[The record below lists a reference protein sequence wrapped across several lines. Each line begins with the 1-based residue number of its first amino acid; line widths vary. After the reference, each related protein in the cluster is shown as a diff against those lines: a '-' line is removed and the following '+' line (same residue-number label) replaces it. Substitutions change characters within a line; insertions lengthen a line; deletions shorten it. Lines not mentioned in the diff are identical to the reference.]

1 MLVDSLAAR
10 QPGQLRQIQEARG
23 AFAREIQMFVADDE
37 KQLADIL
44 RGATARS
51 MDAWYVPVGAA
62 LWYDQDAVIRMMA
75 STTKPVLYD
84 RTYLVRAGGLMA
96 YEARIVDPFR
106 IWANQLLLILD
117 GVDAATIPVERPSQF
132 ELALN
137 LDVIASNSRLRPSK
151 TLVQRANVLFSAQM
165 DKRVTMRSVPGPR

>member
-1 MLVDSLAAR
+1 VAR
-10 QPGQLRQIQEARG
+10 
-23 AFAREIQMFVADDE
+23 
-37 KQLADIL
+37 IL
-44 RGATARS
+44 RGARARS

-62 LWYDQDAVIRMMA
+62 LWYDEDAVIRLMA

-84 RTYLVRAGGLMA
+84 RTYLVRDGALMS

-137 LDVIASNSRLRPSK
+137 LDAIASDPRLRPSK
-151 TLVQRANVLFSAQM
+151 RLIRWANVLFSAKADRRM
-165 DKRVTMRSVPGPR
+165 TMRGVPEAR